1 MLGCVGCEN
10 LYTNKET
17 ILVMTL
23 YNGTFY
29 DNAKPILNFM
39 IWLNFM
45 KHRSTKQFYSA
56 FGDIAPHIKH

>member
-1 MLGCVGCEN
+1 
-10 LYTNKET
+10 
-17 ILVMTL
+17 MTL